1 MNRLPIISVPSG
13 LANTNTGRWV
23 YDVMPLVTMAACVP
37 TLFLYYRSKRWTD
50 LAVFS
55 LGFALAIFYHVCHMH
70 VDGLQGAA
78 LFGISGPL
86 WRTWDII
93 CAQWLLART
102 FGHVVGARH
111 WLTQVITNTVFPA
124 VCLYYF
130 WTASEALPMKNI
142 MHTLVA
148 VMLTTLA
155 AKLLVEGVHTLPK
168 YCRRRGTTT
177 LGLFMLGFI
186 AFPMPELFPRHYW
199 LFHSLWHVLLAA
211 GYYQLYAL
219 IEAESLAAYKE
230 ARRHKHVRGKRQH
243 QANQTRQSPSVTETH
258 DTLLSEANTDAQ
270 DKRQAVGQPSQAHRI
285 QADTADS
292 DYSSGTEFDAA
303 EAKCGLDGLRL
314 DTLLPPAIVHRKK
327 V

>member
-1 MNRLPIISVPSG
+1 MVVCSSMID
-13 LANTNTGRWV
+13 A
-23 YDVMPLVTMAACVP
+23 
-37 TLFLYYRSKRWTD
+37 
-50 LAVFS
+50 
-55 LGFALAIFYHVCHMH
+55 HVCRVLSIPAPCM
-70 VDGLQGAA
+70 DGVCNDAGNRILCNDWYSTCIDASCKA
-78 LFGISGPL
+78 SLAYLCKASSPAYISL
-86 WRTWDII
+86 I
-93 CAQWLLART
+93 CID
-102 FGHVVGARH
+102 
-111 WLTQVITNTVFPA
+111 VIRMWSA
-124 VCLYYF
+124 
-130 WTASEALPMKNI
+130 
-142 MHTLVA
+142 
-148 VMLTTLA
+148 
-155 AKLLVEGVHTLPK
+155 
-168 YCRRRGTTT
+168 
-177 LGLFMLGFI
+177 GLFMLGFI

-258 DTLLSEANTDAQ
+258 DTLLSEANTDVSDFPIQYSCEALQVLNHPRCIHIHFAESTLVGKYAQERAMTPQQLACFDNVDASNKGNMTGCPWQHPGELTLLGVQAQ

>member
-1 MNRLPIISVPSG
+1 MNSLPIISVPSG
-13 LANTNTGRWV
+13 LANTNTGQV
-23 YDVMPLVTMAACVP
+23 IYDIMPLVTMLPCVP

-50 LAVFS
+50 LLLFS
-55 LGFALAIFYHVCHMH
+55 GGFALAVVYHICHMH
-70 VDGLQGAA
+70 QEGLQSAQ

-93 CAQWLLART
+93 CAQWMLART

-111 WLTQVITNTVFPA
+111 WITQVITNTVFPA

-142 MHTLVA
+142 MRTLVA
-148 VMLTTLA
+148 VMLTTLV
-155 AKLLVEGVHTLPK
+155 AKVLVEGVQTLPK
-168 YCRRRGTTT
+168 YCRRRGTTA
-177 LGLFMLGFI
+177 LGFFTLGFI

-230 ARRHKHVRGKRQH
+230 ARRQKRVRAKRPFWAKEAGK
-243 QANQTRQSPSVTETH
+243 SPVVAKQ
-258 DTLLSEANTDAQ
+258 DLTLLSEVNAQ
-270 DKRQAVGQPSQAHRI
+270 AQKKRQVFGRPPRAPKF
-285 QADTADS
+285 QADSADS
-292 DYSSGTEFDAA
+292 EESTGTDFDTTETKPDFGVLQRLSSKQKTKF
-303 EAKCGLDGLRL
+303 
-314 DTLLPPAIVHRKK
+314 
-327 V
+327 